1 MQVRLCL
8 SLLAFAILLGGCK
21 KTEENLA
28 KQDQQRNAVE
38 VEVALKNV
46 RIALENYRVEQ
57 GEYPESLEILV
68 KGGRLDKTGVV
79 DPWGTPLVY
88 QRPEPGKYVLK
99 SLGPDKQEGTDD
111 ISLKQL

>member
-8 SLLAFAILLGGCK
+8 GLLALTVLLGGCK

-28 KQDQQRNAVE
+28 NQDQQKNAVV

-46 RIALENYRVEQ
+46 RIALENHRVEH
-57 GEYPESLEILV
+57 GEYPESLDVLV
-68 KGGRLDKTGVV
+68 KDGRLEKSSTV
-79 DPWGTPLVY
+79 DPWDTPLVY
-88 QRPEPGKYVLK
+88 QRPEPGKYILK